1 MALNDFQIGLIAGL
15 DGTKSKEKLNQDIET
30 LKRQLD
36 NVEIQAKLGKNAVA
50 NLTKQLNSTQII
62 LSNVNIDQAAIN
74 KMVSQINSALN
85 GITINLGDNLNS
97 SGITHNA
104 KQTGQQIGQIMSNEA
119 QKAIGN
125 VTSNNIGKYFK
136 IDSSTSNQF
145 NSEMKKL
152 VKQWTNGKGKLTD
165 IKVDTKTVYDKDTQ
179 ANIEMLH
186 QATVTYKNDLD
197 EVIKK
202 TIAWRQI
209 GTSVDEKGNEIPIRG
224 FVEVAGQYSKALDT
238 INQKT
243 DTFIEK
249 QKTAVSKAENTLN
262 SIRNGLTDKGANR
275 TLANTDFDANGLTA
289 AISKAENAIKA
300 LGNSTKATFTDTN
313 NEVAKSIS
321 ELNDLITRLKNAEY
335 AATSL
340 RTKDIGTVKIDE
352 TNKLDTF
359 VEKMKQSG
367 HYTDELKTEV
377 STLRNTLSSVF
388 DANSLTNYLNGM
400 SNLESKFKSVDAQA
414 KTLEKD
420 TKLLTNIEAEK
431 KQLQVYVNE
440 LKQADVMS
448 GEVKDK
454 IQQMFSSISKVNT
467 QTELTTWT
475 AELKG
480 VKAETDEVLKS
491 VQKLSSTS
499 IPQAKYAKILNGG
512 YDYDLNKLVSDF
524 QKINAYSDETQ
535 AKVISLRQTLAGMQ
549 NMSGSELVSTFN
561 KFESEVGKLKVQ
573 LNQAKL
579 SYDKFVQPVSDE
591 KITSLLLRIQNF
603 LSKNTNITKEAK
615 TQLELY
621 VNELSGGNVSVSRWN
636 QINQS
641 LSQTETHMRTLGKLG
656 LKFKDQWKQAIGSF
670 GTWLSASTAV
680 MSGITKVRESLN
692 ELKEV
697 DNILTEISKTSD
709 RTKEQLSSL
718 GKESF
723 DRASK
728 YGVKASDWLTSVQ
741 EMNRSGFYGEKGNQL
756 ADVSTLA
763 VSAGDMTSEDA
774 QKWMLA
780 TNSAYKLSAEAKKLN
795 DVLDGT
801 NQITN
806 RNSVNLTD
814 MANAMTIVGSNAA
827 NAGVKVNELSAIVGT
842 AVATTKKDGNE
853 IGTAFKTIFVNL
865 QNTSSSKI
873 ISTLEKAGTSMTEI
887 KNGVEQL
894 RSPVAILKDLAKTY
908 NSLDKKDPLR
918 SEITRNIGGKYYS
931 NILGSTLDGWSQYS
945 KMLNDYAEGSGSAMD
960 EANKSASNWTGNL
973 NKLSNSWTKLVSNFA
988 NSDAITNALSLTNKL
1003 VDAVA
1008 NLTDKTYT
1016 LKVALGAIFAIM
1028 QQKNSGGLIRLI
1040 K

>member
-1 MALNDFQIGLIAGL
+1 
-15 DGTKSKEKLNQDIET
+15 
-30 LKRQLD
+30 
-36 NVEIQAKLGKNAVA
+36 
-50 NLTKQLNSTQII
+50 
-62 LSNVNIDQAAIN
+62 
-74 KMVSQINSALN
+74 
-85 GITINLGDNLNS
+85 
-97 SGITHNA
+97 
-104 KQTGQQIGQIMSNEA
+104 
-119 QKAIGN
+119 
-125 VTSNNIGKYFK
+125 
-136 IDSSTSNQF
+136 
-145 NSEMKKL
+145 
-152 VKQWTNGKGKLTD
+152 
-165 IKVDTKTVYDKDTQ
+165 
-179 ANIEMLH
+179 
-186 QATVTYKNDLD
+186 
-197 EVIKK
+197 
-202 TIAWRQI
+202 
-209 GTSVDEKGNEIPIRG
+209 
-224 FVEVAGQYSKALDT
+224 
-238 INQKT
+238 
-243 DTFIEK
+243 
-249 QKTAVSKAENTLN
+249 
-262 SIRNGLTDKGANR
+262 
-275 TLANTDFDANGLTA
+275 
-289 AISKAENAIKA
+289 
-300 LGNSTKATFTDTN
+300 
-313 NEVAKSIS
+313 
-321 ELNDLITRLKNAEY
+321 
-335 AATSL
+335 
-340 RTKDIGTVKIDE
+340 
-352 TNKLDTF
+352 
-359 VEKMKQSG
+359 
-367 HYTDELKTEV
+367 
-377 STLRNTLSSVF
+377 
-388 DANSLTNYLNGM
+388 
-400 SNLESKFKSVDAQA
+400 
-414 KTLEKD
+414 
-420 TKLLTNIEAEK
+420 
-431 KQLQVYVNE
+431 
-440 LKQADVMS
+440 
-448 GEVKDK
+448 
-454 IQQMFSSISKVNT
+454 
-467 QTELTTWT
+467 
-475 AELKG
+475 
-480 VKAETDEVLKS
+480 
-491 VQKLSSTS
+491 
-499 IPQAKYAKILNGG
+499 
-512 YDYDLNKLVSDF
+512 
-524 QKINAYSDETQ
+524 
-535 AKVISLRQTLAGMQ
+535 
-549 NMSGSELVSTFN
+549 
-561 KFESEVGKLKVQ
+561 
-573 LNQAKL
+573 
-579 SYDKFVQPVSDE
+579 
-591 KITSLLLRIQNF
+591 
-603 LSKNTNITKEAK
+603 
-615 TQLELY
+615 
-621 VNELSGGNVSVSRWN
+621 
-636 QINQS
+636 
-641 LSQTETHMRTLGKLG
+641 MRTLGKLG